1 MGGAFAVMIIKERR
15 MVEAFTQAGATS
27 PASGVYPDDIAVDL
41 SALGGRRLIEGAIVR
56 EAGDGRFYV
65 DVPSWEALR
74 RRRRRVLF
82 ALMLAIA
89 LGFLFLSRLIPS
101 GGHPNL

>member
-1 MGGAFAVMIIKERR
+1 MGGAVAVMIIKERR

-27 PASGVYPDDIAVDL
+27 PASGVYPGDIAVDL
-41 SALGGRRLIEGAIVR
+41 AAIGGRRLIEGAIIR

-65 DVPSWEALR
+65 DLPSWEALR

-82 ALMLAIA
+82 AILLVIAI
-89 LGFLFLSRLIPS
+89 GFLILSGLFPL
-101 GGHPNL
+101 GGRHNL